1 MYGQNPMCTLHDDAT
16 LVCVAALRVGGFT
29 LVHTLFIEGEI
40 WQDQSGTL
48 GTGAGLGRHQTVHLP
63 PSQFRDRAVKRKA
76 EGEERKEAEAVSD
89 TEQDSD
95 DVVKV

>member
-1 MYGQNPMCTLHDDAT
+1 MYGQNPMCTLHDDAS
-16 LVCVAALRVGGFT
+16 LVCVAALRVEGFT
-29 LVHTLFIEGEI
+29 LVHTLLIEGEI